1 MNKFSIA
8 IAGTEVGLAIDI
20 IDLEIQYSVNDI
32 PWLRLSILETNV
44 REQEFEL
51 LNGSEFEIGKEIKVS
66 ALETETAL
74 FSGIIT
80 GLSLGKKDD
89 TYLEIQA
96 YGDAIK
102 MTEGLTTKLFKSAT
116 TDDQL
121 ISELMTDT
129 GVTMGDIAVSEI
141 SHYQYFSYQVTP
153 WRLMMARIMANG
165 FVFSATTEASSVI
178 NLQDYSGEDKTINI
192 LESAVISFQLNQDVR
207 SQIKNITANAWD
219 ITQQKLH
226 SDQGVQG
233 LVAGYKSIDKADE
246 ALAVADLMLFSQFTK
261 SPKELEIQA
270 TAQNNYRLLD
280 SNQGWITLEG
290 KIDSELLT
298 LKLMDKLVVEGLGAS
313 FSGDYIISGIRHYL
327 SAGQWLIDLDLG
339 LSLNKTL
346 LSDYVS
352 LAPMPMMTAK
362 VVQFKADEEEIERLP
377 IQLPALAGNDLVWAR
392 PLSLFASNGEGLFFP
407 PNVGDE
413 VIINFIDG
421 DCRYPVILGSCHNPK
436 LKPPQDLKEEVPIRG
451 IYIKQKDEEVPISII
466 FDKSSDVL
474 KLSSGKGEICL
485 SDAKGCE
492 IVMEE
497 NIVSV
502 LNTEIACEKAMTITS
517 KEDISISTDKKVVI
531 KAQATELS

>member
-51 LNGSEFEIGKEIKVS
+51 LNGTEFEIGKEIKVS

-74 FSGIIT
+74 FNGIIT

-102 MTEGLTTKLFKSAT
+102 MTDGLSTKLFKSAT

-153 WRLMMARIMANG
+153 WRLMMARILANG

-192 LESAVISFQLNQDVR
+192 LESSVISFQLNQDVR

-261 SPKELEIQA
+261 SPKELETQA

-352 LAPMPMMTAK
+352 LAPMPIMTAK

-377 IQLPALAGNDLVWAR
+377 IQLPALADNDLVWAR

-413 VIINFIDG
+413 VIVNFIDG

-436 LKPPQDLKEEVPIRG
+436 LKPPQDLKEEMPIRG

-517 KEDISISTDKKVVI
+517 KEDISISTDKKVII

>member
-44 REQEFEL
+44 REQEFKL

-80 GLSLGKKDD
+80 SLSLGKKDD